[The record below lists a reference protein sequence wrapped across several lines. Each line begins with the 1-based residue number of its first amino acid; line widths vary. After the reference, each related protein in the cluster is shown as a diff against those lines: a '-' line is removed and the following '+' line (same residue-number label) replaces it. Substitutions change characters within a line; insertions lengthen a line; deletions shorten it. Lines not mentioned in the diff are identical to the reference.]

1 MSDDS
6 TTQCLL
12 FPGIFRKPVVAHFDQ
27 REGSSDGGA
36 LLLKAADRHYDLVA
50 GLASCLRD
58 DRQAGKVDHSLRELV
73 AQRVFSIACGY
84 PDANDSARLSED
96 PIHKLLL
103 DRDPIEGRDL
113 ASQPTLSRFENGVRV
128 KELYRSGEFL
138 AESVIRR
145 HAKRLR
151 HRTYR
156 VTIDLDPTDDP
167 THGAQQL
174 SFFNGHYDTWCY
186 LPVMGF
192 VSFNDE
198 ADHILRRGVTAWQ
211 RDRSGGSSCHPAAFA
226 EDDSS
231 PTSWSTD
238 SGTPGWRVRA
248 SCRAGVFGCPAPPR
262 ICCRDGQECGVEA
275 RRRNRNAASAPAL
288 AAQRSR

>member
-1 MSDDS
+1 MSEDS

-12 FPGIFRKPVVAHFDQ
+12 FPGIFRKPIVAQFDR

-50 GLASCLRD
+50 GLSSCLRD

-84 PDANDSARLSED
+84 PDANDSARLSVD

-103 DRDPIEGRDL
+103 DRDPIQGRDL
-113 ASQPTLSRFENGVRV
+113 ASQPTLSRFENGVGV
-128 KELYRSGEFL
+128 KELYRSGQWL
-138 AESVIRR
+138 AESVMRR
-145 HAKRLR
+145 HTQRLR
-151 HRTYR
+151 HRAYR

-198 ADHILRRGVTAWQ
+198 AEQYLCAAVLRPGNVTAAAGAVAILRRLVRMIRHHLPGV
-211 RDRSGGSSCHPAAFA
+211 H
-226 EDDSS
+226 
-231 PTSWSTD
+231 
-238 SGTPGWRVRA
+238 
-248 SCRAGVFGCPAPPR
+248 
-262 ICCRDGQECGVEA
+262 
-275 RRRNRNAASAPAL
+275 
-288 AAQRSR
+288 

>member
-12 FPGIFRKPVVAHFDQ
+12 FPGIFRRPVVAQFDQ

-36 LLLKAADRHYDLVA
+36 LLLKAADRRY
-50 GLASCLRD
+50 GLLDELTACLRD
-58 DRQAGKVDHSLRELV
+58 QRQAGKVDHGLRELL

-84 PDANDSARLSED
+84 PDANDSARLASD

-103 DRDPIEGRDL
+103 DRDPVEGRDL
-113 ASQPTLSRFENGVRV
+113 ASQPTLSRFENGVGV

-138 AESVIRR
+138 AESVLRR

-151 HRTYR
+151 HRAYR

-198 ADHILRRGVTAWQ
+198 AEQYLCAAVLRPGNVTA
-211 RDRSGGSSCHPAAFA
+211 AAGAVGIPRRLMQLIRYFLPEA
-226 EDDSS
+226 CI
-231 PTSWSTD
+231 
-238 SGTPGWRVRA
+238 RVRL
-248 SCRAGVFGCPAPPR
+248 
-262 ICCRDGQECGVEA
+262 DGGFAHPELLAFLDAETGVEYVVA
-275 RRRNRNAASAPAL
+275 MASNAVLNRKAEEAM
-288 AAQRSR
+288 QV